1 MAQKK
6 NFLNW
11 VGFTEEESSNLPS
24 SVDRIRELEAQ
35 LADLK
40 SRRDITGLTKEEFE
54 ILATETAMSM
64 IKSAQA
70 RESKAQLAAT
80 RLVSETARATKEEL
94 EAADAKARTILS
106 GAETRGRKYIQAAE
120 SEAEEKIALAE
131 SEAESLME
139 SKKREI
145 SALAS
150 AARREGE
157 RIITEATTEVTGYRQ
172 WLSGVISEAERLY
185 RIQKQSLDAAESA
198 IQQSRN
204 RLDGAFQRLEDLQ
217 KSVLD
222 NLNADDTLI
231 NPGPL
236 KVASQRTRPAL
247 AAPKKTVKKAAKKA
261 PAKKSAA
268 KKSAKRQIALRY
280 LIKRYFV
287 GVNHP

>member
-1 MAQKK
+1 MMAEKK
-6 NFLNW
+6 SFLNW
-11 VGFTEEESSNLPS
+11 VGFTEEESSSLPS

-35 LADLK
+35 ISDLK

-70 RESKAQLAAT
+70 RESKAQAAAS
-80 RLVSETARATKEEL
+80 RLVAETARATKEEL

-106 GAETRGRKYIQAAE
+106 GAENRGRKYIQAAE

-131 SEAESLME
+131 SEAEALME
-139 SKKREI
+139 NKKREI
-145 SALAS
+145 SALAT

-157 RIITEATTEVTGYRQ
+157 RIITEATTEVSGYRQ

-204 RLDGAFQRLEDLQ
+204 RLDGAFARLEELQ
-217 KSVLD
+217 KSVLE
-222 NLNADDTLI
+222 NLNDDNTLI

-247 AAPKKTVKKAAKKA
+247 DAPKKTSKKASKKAPAKKA
-261 PAKKSAA
+261 VAKKSAA
-268 KKSAKRQIALRY
+268 KKSAKR
-280 LIKRYFV
+280 
-287 GVNHP
+287 

>member
-1 MAQKK
+1 MAKKK

-11 VGFTEEESSNLPS
+11 VGFTEEESTNLPS

-35 LADLK
+35 IADLK

-70 RESKAQLAAT
+70 RESKAQVAAT
-80 RLVSETARATKEEL
+80 RLVSETTRATKEEL

-120 SEAEEKIALAE
+120 AEAEEKIAVA
-131 SEAESLME
+131 EAEAEALIE

-145 SALAS
+145 SAIAS

-157 RIITEATTEVTGYRQ
+157 RIITDATTEVTGYRQ

-204 RLDGAFQRLEDLQ
+204 RLDGAFQRLEELQ
-217 KSVLD
+217 KTVLD
-222 NLNADDTLI
+222 NLNSDDTLI

-236 KVASQRTRPAL
+236 KVSSQRTRPAL
-247 AAPKKTVKKAAKKA
+247 DAPKKVVKKSAKKA

-268 KKSAKRQIALRY
+268 KKSAKRQIAHRY
-280 LIKRYFV
+280 
-287 GVNHP
+287 

>member
-1 MAQKK
+1 MAEKK

-11 VGFTEEESSNLPS
+11 VGFTGEAESSNQPS

-35 LADLK
+35 IADLK

-70 RESKAQLAAT
+70 RESKAQVAAS
-80 RLVSETARATKEEL
+80 RLVAETTRATKEEL
-94 EAADAKARTILS
+94 EAADAKARSILS

-120 SEAEEKIALAE
+120 TEAEEKIAIA
-131 SEAESLME
+131 EAESLME

-145 SALAS
+145 SALAT

-157 RIITEATTEVTGYRQ
+157 RIVAEATTEVSGYRQ

-204 RLDGAFQRLEDLQ
+204 RLDGAFQRLEELQ
-217 KSVLD
+217 KSVIE

-236 KVASQRTRPAL
+236 KVSSQRTLPAL
-247 AAPKKTVKKAAKKA
+247 NAPKKSVKKSAKKAAKKA

-268 KKSAKRQIALRY
+268 KKTAKR
-280 LIKRYFV
+280 
-287 GVNHP
+287 

>member
-1 MAQKK
+1 MMAEKK
-6 NFLNW
+6 SFLNW
-11 VGFTEEESSNLPS
+11 VGFTEEESSTLPS

-35 LADLK
+35 IADLK

-70 RESKAQLAAT
+70 RESKAQVAAT

-94 EAADAKARTILS
+94 EAADAKARAILS

-131 SEAESLME
+131 SEAEALME

-145 SALAS
+145 STLAT

-204 RLDGAFQRLEDLQ
+204 RLDGAFQRLEELQ
-217 KSVLD
+217 KNVLD
-222 NLNADDTLI
+222 NLNSDDTLI

-247 AAPKKTVKKAAKKA
+247 DAPKSVTKKATKKSPAKKA
-261 PAKKSAA
+261 PVKKSAA
-268 KKSAKRQIALRY
+268 KKSAKR
-280 LIKRYFV
+280 
-287 GVNHP
+287 

>member
-11 VGFTEEESSNLPS
+11 VGFTEEESTNLPS

-35 LADLK
+35 IADLK
-40 SRRDITGLTKEEFE
+40 SRRDITGL
-54 ILATETAMSM
+54 
-64 IKSAQA
+64 
-70 RESKAQLAAT
+70 
-80 RLVSETARATKEEL
+80 TKEEL

-131 SEAESLME
+131 SEAEALLE

-145 SALAS
+145 SALS
-150 AARREGE
+150 TAARREGE

-204 RLDGAFQRLEDLQ
+204 RLDGAFQRLEELQ
-217 KSVLD
+217 KTVLD

-236 KVASQRTRPAL
+236 KVASHRTRPAL
-247 AAPKKTVKKAAKKA
+247 DAPKKAVKKAAKKA
-261 PAKKSAA
+261 PVKKSAV
-268 KKSAKRQIALRY
+268 KKSAKR
-280 LIKRYFV
+280 
-287 GVNHP
+287 

>member
-1 MAQKK
+1 MMAQKK
-6 NFLNW
+6 SFLTW
-11 VGFTEEESSNLPS
+11 VGFTEEETTNLPS

-35 LADLK
+35 IADLK

-94 EAADAKARTILS
+94 EAADAKARTILA

-131 SEAESLME
+131 SEAEALME

-145 SALAS
+145 STLAT

-247 AAPKKTVKKAAKKA
+247 SAPKKSAPKKTAKKA

-268 KKSAKRQIALRY
+268 KKSAKR
-280 LIKRYFV
+280 
-287 GVNHP
+287 

>member
-1 MAQKK
+1 MMAQKK

-11 VGFTEEESSNLPS
+11 VGFTEEESTNLPS

-70 RESKAQLAAT
+70 RESKAQVAAS

-120 SEAEEKIALAE
+120 SEAEDKIAQAE
-131 SEAESLME
+131 SEAEALIE

-145 SALAS
+145 SALAT

-157 RIITEATTEVTGYRQ
+157 RIVSEATTEVTGYRQ

-222 NLNADDTLI
+222 NLNSDDTLI

-247 AAPKKTVKKAAKKA
+247 AAPKKKAKKAAKKA

-268 KKSAKRQIALRY
+268 KKSAKR
-280 LIKRYFV
+280 
-287 GVNHP
+287 